1 MPDGARGRLETGGFD
16 FVRTVLS
23 DDLLVLP
30 YAWFEYFYVFKGV
43 SCKDAEFDKPKV
55 SRVGRLII

>member
-43 SCKDAEFDKPKV
+43 FLVRMQS
-55 SRVGRLII
+55 LINPRCRG